1 MPNSASIST
10 SDHVVFEVPR
20 TAGGHPRTVI
30 SLLIALAVG
39 GATWAGV
46 ATATHQPR
54 EAVLASLRPETPP
67 RPPLVVVEDLPQL
80 AERLDRAAASKA
92 FMGAVLVAKG
102 DQILFRQVYGKAN
115 YETGQPL
122 TLDSR
127 FRLASISKQFTAAAI
142 LKLQDEGRLTIGD
155 PVCKWIQPCPE
166 AWAPVRI
173 HHLLSH
179 TSGIPD
185 LMARGGWGLRRVTP
199 ATLDELTQDSKEFR
213 LQFEPGSKVRYN
225 NAGFNLAAAI
235 VEKASGEPFN
245 AYMRRAFFQPLG
257 MTGTGLDLDGGD
269 HGVIMGYANFPGGL
283 TAQPNANTS
292 IVAGAGAVY
301 STLDDLLVWQR
312 ALHRGEMLKPFSYQQ
327 MLTDHSP
334 ADTPKERGRE
344 HRDWGYGIFAKRLGE
359 QVKPSFEDRQIYHTG
374 SWGGFRN
381 LMLYQPEADVSV
393 IVLSNNYHLRD
404 QVFLIAEQAMA
415 EALGREFPTQLDR

>member
-10 SDHVVFEVPR
+10 SDRVVFEVPR

-54 EAVLASLRPETPP
+54 EAGLASLRPETPP
-67 RPPLVVVEDLPQL
+67 RPPLVVVQDLPRL

-102 DQILFRQVYGKAN
+102 DRILFRQVYGKAN
-115 YETGQPL
+115 YETDQPL
-122 TLDSR
+122 ALDSR

-142 LKLQDEGRLTIGD
+142 LKLQDDGRLTIGD

-235 VEKASGEPFN
+235 VEKASGQPFD
-245 AYMRRAFFQPLG
+245 AYMRQTFFEPLG
-257 MTGTGLDLDGGD
+257 MSGTGLDLDGGD

-344 HRDWGYGIFAKRLGE
+344 HRDWGYGIFSKRLGE
-359 QVKPSFEDRQIYHTG
+359 QVQPSFEDRQIYHTG